1 MNQEKKTY
9 TKTEVLQK
17 LAVQPYILAL
27 WEKKAVIQPVN
38 TENQTLYS
46 SNDVNKL
53 LSVKELLYEKGYNLD
68 AAIKYLQDG
77 PRPAPEI
84 LPLTPPVF
92 ELKKKESQTEL
103 KKTFSQ
109 NLLILQKKLIALR
122 DLL

>member
-9 TKTEVLQK
+9 TKTEVLQE

-27 WEKKAVIQPVN
+27 WEKKTVIQPVD
-38 TENQTLYS
+38 TGKELLYF
-46 SNDVNKL
+46 SNDVIKL
-53 LSVKELLYEKGYNLD
+53 LSVKELLYEKGYNLE

-77 PRPAPEI
+77 PPSVDLTP
-84 LPLTPPVF
+84 PLTPPVF
-92 ELKKKESQTEL
+92 ELKKKEQQTEL
-103 KKTFSQ
+103 QKTFSQ